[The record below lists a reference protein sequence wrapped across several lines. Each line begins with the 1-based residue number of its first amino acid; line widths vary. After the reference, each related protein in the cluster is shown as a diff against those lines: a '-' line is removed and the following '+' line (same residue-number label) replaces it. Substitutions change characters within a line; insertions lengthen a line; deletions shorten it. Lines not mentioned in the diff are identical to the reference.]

1 VSAVWLWLFDKSGLQ
16 DVTMLQVP
24 KRLSYPFI
32 IGLALFVVC
41 LIYIPQWRHYAPSV
55 HQAVPIAPYLTPWT
69 VLSVSGLSMALA
81 LIAAPF
87 RTRHPILVILSKT
100 LSVLVLCFCSV
111 FLLEYACGIRVPDL
125 DIFFL
130 PDSSGQRVTLYA
142 ARPTPQSA
150 TTSLLFASSL
160 LLFHPG
166 LKWRKR
172 AFQLTALAA
181 LVLPT
186 FACLGYIL
194 DLLFPPS
201 PTAVPRIGLSLPA
214 VVLYFTF
221 GSGVLGLS
229 IASRVPKPAIT
240 RPAKISRRLV

>member
-1 VSAVWLWLFDKSGLQ
+1 M
-16 DVTMLQVP
+16 MLQVS
-24 KRLSYPFI
+24 KRPSYPFI

-41 LIYIPQWRHYAPSV
+41 LIYVPQWRHYAPSA
-55 HQAVPIAPYLTPWT
+55 HQAVPINPYLTPWT
-69 VLSVSGLSMALA
+69 VVFVTALSLALA

-87 RTRHPILVILSKT
+87 QTWHPVQIIFSKT
-100 LSVLVLCFCSV
+100 LSIVVVCFCAV

-142 ARPTPQSA
+142 ARPSPQSA

-160 LLFHPG
+160 LLFQPG
-166 LKWRKR
+166 QKWRKR
-172 AFQLTALAA
+172 AFHIAALAA

-186 FACLGYIL
+186 FACCGYIL
-194 DLLFPPS
+194 DLVLPPS
-201 PTAVPRIGLSLPA
+201 STSAPRIGLSLPA

-229 IASRVPKPAIT
+229 LGSKVPKPAVT
-240 RPAKISRRLV
+240 RPGKVSRRMV

>member
-1 VSAVWLWLFDKSGLQ
+1 M
-16 DVTMLQVP
+16 MLQVP

-32 IGLALFVVC
+32 IGLALFVVG
-41 LIYIPQWRHYAPSV
+41 LIYIPQWSHYAPSV
-55 HQAVPIAPYLTPWT
+55 HQALPIRPYLTPWT
-69 VLSVSGLSMALA
+69 IVSVTALSLALA

-87 RTRHPILVILSKT
+87 RTRHPIQIILSKT
-100 LSVLVLCFCSV
+100 LSILVVCFCAV

-130 PDSSGQRVTLYA
+130 PDSSGQRITLYA
-142 ARPTPQSA
+142 ARPSPQSS

-160 LLFHPG
+160 LIFHPG

-172 AFQLTALAA
+172 AFHLAVLAA
-181 LVLPT
+181 LALPT
-186 FACLGYIL
+186 FACFGYVL
-194 DLLFPPS
+194 DLFFPPS
-201 PTAVPRIGLSLPA
+201 PTVAPRIGLSLPA

-229 IASRVPKPAIT
+229 LGSKVPKPAVT
-240 RPAKISRRLV
+240 RPAKVSRRFV